1 MRLRGS
7 QDGYKVFLM
16 KKVGGTMRLYHKDP
30 MAAATMVGWMRRL
43 YDPCGV
49 LDAKEIATHM
59 AKRSGV
65 H

>member
-7 QDGYKVFLM
+7 QDGYIFCLM
-16 KKVGGTMRLYHKDP
+16 KKVGGTMRMYHKPP

-43 YDPCGV
+43 YEPCGA
-49 LDAKEIATHM
+49 LDAKELATHT

-65 H
+65 